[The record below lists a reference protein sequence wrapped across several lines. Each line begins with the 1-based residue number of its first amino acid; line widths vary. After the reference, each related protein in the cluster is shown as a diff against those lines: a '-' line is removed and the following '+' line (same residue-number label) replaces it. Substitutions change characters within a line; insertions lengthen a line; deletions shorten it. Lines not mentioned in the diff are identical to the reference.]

1 MNVVY
6 LISTGNNKNNIE
18 YLHKNLDY
26 KFLSL
31 TNHKVF
37 DNISDMLKNIDNVYT
52 SEEVKTLKLVFT
64 LELKIK

>member
-37 DNISDMLKNIDNVYT
+37 DNISDMLKNIDNIYT
-52 SEEVKTLKLVFT
+52 SEEVKNIEAGVY
-64 LELKIK
+64 LELKTK